1 MSDLPLTKLTQLGF
15 SEYEAKAYLALL
27 KDNPAS
33 GYQIAKQSG
42 VPRSMV
48 YEVIGKLNAR
58 GALLTYRV
66 DGVVKYSPTPPDEF
80 LNNLHREHEAL
91 ITSLQ
96 EDLNTLA
103 TTSDPDYVWNLEGNE
118 NILTKASE
126 MIHKASDRLYL
137 AITPS
142 MFPELQE
149 QLETA
154 ASRGVNVVIYTTTP
168 IDLACCRVIVAHV
181 SEETL
186 EQAQGLALILVV
198 DGTEVLIGEWLTD
211 NNAHASW
218 TSNPLMVFIA
228 EHHLRTD
235 LYLPQLLAC
244 LGDDALELIAEED
257 RDLFARAMESK
268 ISG

>member
-1 MSDLPLTKLTQLGF
+1 MRELPLAKLIQLGF

-27 KDNPAS
+27 QDSPAS
-33 GYQIAKQSG
+33 GYQIAKKSG

-66 DGVVKYSPTPPDEF
+66 DGSVKYAPTPPDEF
-80 LNNLHREHEAL
+80 LDNLHREHEAL

-96 EDLNTLA
+96 ADLNTVA
-103 TTSDPDYVWNLEGNE
+103 TASDPDYVWNLEGNE
-118 NILTKASE
+118 NILTKAEE
-126 MIHKASDRLYL
+126 MIHQSSDRIYL

-142 MFPELQE
+142 MFPTLQE
-149 QLETA
+149 NLESA
-154 ASRGVNVVIYTTTP
+154 AARGVSVVIYTTTQLD
-168 IDLACCRVIVAHV
+168 IACCRVIVAHV

-186 EQAQGLALILVV
+186 EQAHGLALILVV
-198 DGTEVLIGEWLTD
+198 DGAEVLIGEWLTG

-218 TSNPLMVFIA
+218 TSNPLMVFLA

-244 LGDDALELIAEED
+244 LGEDALDLIAEED
-257 RDLFARAMESK
+257 RDLFARAMENK
-268 ISG
+268 ITG

>member
-15 SEYEAKAYLALL
+15 SGYEAKAYLALL

-48 YEVIGKLNAR
+48 YEVIGKLNTR

-66 DGVVKYSPTPPDEF
+66 DGVVKYAPAPPDEF
-80 LNNLHREHEAL
+80 LDNIHREHEAL

-96 EDLNTLA
+96 DDLNA
-103 TTSDPDYVWNLEGNE
+103 FAVASDPDYIWNLEGND
-118 NILTKASE
+118 NILTKATE
-126 MIHKASDRLYL
+126 MIHQASGRLYL

-142 MFPELQE
+142 MFPMLQE
-149 QLETA
+149 QLESA
-154 ASRGVNVVIYTTTP
+154 AARGVHIAIYTTAPLDIT
-168 IDLACCRVIVAHV
+168 CCRVIVAHV

-186 EQAQGLALILVV
+186 EHSHGLALILVV
-198 DGTEVLIGEWLTD
+198 DGAEVLIGEWLSG

-244 LGDDALELIAEED
+244 LGDDALDLIAEED
-257 RDLFARAMESK
+257 RELFARAMESK
-268 ISG
+268 IAC

>member
-1 MSDLPLTKLTQLGF
+1 MSDLPLVKLIQLGF

-48 YEVIGKLNAR
+48 YEVIGKLNGR

-66 DGVVKYSPTPPDEF
+66 DGVMKYAPTPPDEF
-80 LNNLHREHEAL
+80 LDNLHREHEAL
-91 ITSLQ
+91 VTSLQ
-96 EDLNTLA
+96 DDLDALTSA
-103 TTSDPDYVWNLEGNE
+103 SDPDYIWNLEGHN

-126 MIHKASDRLYL
+126 MIRQTSQRLYL

-142 MFPELQE
+142 MFPMLQD
-149 QLETA
+149 QLESA
-154 ASRGVNVVIYTTTP
+154 AARGVSVVIYTTAP
-168 IDLACCRVIVAHV
+168 IDIDCCRVIVAHV

-186 EQAQGLALILVV
+186 EQAHGLALILVI
-198 DGTEVLIGEWLTD
+198 DGVEVLIGEWLTG
-211 NNAHASW
+211 NKAHASW

-235 LYLPQLLAC
+235 LYLPRILTLL
-244 LGDDALELIAEED
+244 GNQALEIIHPDD
-257 RDLFARAMESK
+257 RPLFSRALESYLDR
-268 ISG
+268 

>member
-1 MSDLPLTKLTQLGF
+1 MADQLLTKLTQLGF

-27 KDNPAS
+27 KENPAS

-66 DGVVKYSPTPPDEF
+66 DGVVKYAPAPPEEF
-80 LNNLHREHEAL
+80 LDNLHREHEAL

-96 EDLNTLA
+96 VDLHTLA
-103 TTSDPDYVWNLEGNE
+103 SASDPDYVWNLEGND

-126 MIHKASDRLYL
+126 MIHQVSNRLYL

-142 MFPELQE
+142 IFPLLQN
-149 QLETA
+149 QLELA
-154 ASRGVNVVIYTTTP
+154 AERGVNVVIYTTAPLDIT
-168 IDLACCRVIVAHV
+168 CCRVIVAHV

-186 EQAQGLALILVV
+186 EQAHGLGLILII
-198 DGTEVLIGEWLTD
+198 DGAEVLIGEWLAD
-211 NNAHASW
+211 RNAHASW
-218 TSNPLMVFIA
+218 TSNPLMVFLA

-235 LYLPQLLAC
+235 LYLPQLLSC
-244 LGDDALELIAEED
+244 LGDDALDLIAEED
-257 RDLFARAMESK
+257 RGLFARAMESK
-268 ISG
+268 ISC